1 MSAQDRATTV
11 LALASKDS
19 KPSDFNR
26 PGHIFPLKYKEGGI
40 LKRAGHTEAS
50 VDLAVLAG
58 LDPVAVLC
66 EVVDDD
72 GSMARLPKLR
82 QFAERENLKVI
93 SIADLIRYVV
103 AFCERCSKIHCLNFM
118 LSIMFIFYFQLQ
130 PGTDLRGGLAWVL
143 TPPSLS

>member
-1 MSAQDRATTV
+1 MSAHDRATTV
-11 LALASKDS
+11 LSLASRDS
-19 KPSDFNR
+19 KPEDFNR
-26 PGHIFPLKYKEGGI
+26 PGHIFPLKYREGGV

-82 QFAERENLKVI
+82 EFAQRENLKII
-93 SIADLIRYVV
+93 SIADLIR
-103 AFCERCSKIHCLNFM
+103 
-118 LSIMFIFYFQLQ
+118 
-130 PGTDLRGGLAWVL
+130 
-143 TPPSLS
+143 